1 MRPVTVT
8 TLIPARWLSWRA
20 DLRAAARL
28 ITRHG
33 RQEPAKAVP
42 RAPLR
47 PVIIPASLDDLHGPS
62 AGTVELPVRLY
73 WSAGSRR
80 FDLTD
85 PDQAAALYDAVLDA
99 ASSPGDLSQY
109 LNPDLLESTWPVLSM
124 SRVKRDAWEARFPE
138 LRRQRPAAA
147 A

>member
-1 MRPVTVT
+1 MRTVTVT
-8 TLIPARWLSWRA
+8 TLIPASWRA
-20 DLRAAARL
+20 GLRATARL

-33 RQEPAKAVP
+33 RPGTAEAVA
-42 RAPLR
+42 RAPMR
-47 PVIIPASLDDLHGPS
+47 PVIVPASLDDLHGPS

-80 FDLTD
+80 FDVSD

-99 ASSPGDLSQY
+99 ASCPGDLSDY
-109 LNPDLLESTWPVLSM
+109 LNPGLLESTWPVLSM
-124 SRVKRDAWEARFPE
+124 SRVKRDAWEARFPQ
-138 LRRQRPAAA
+138 LRRQRLAAA